1 MEEKKQNKENT
12 QTIWNEIFRL
22 HIQTLLYTSFSQKT
36 QSKGS
41 YFYLCS
47 KNTRALV
54 QSLNWLRSDLVSDF
68 EEEGKAERWRC
79 DRLWLHIVSG
89 WLSFT
94 FLSCLS
100 WCQTFYDFTGWD
112 PKHLIQGVCVSVWES
127 INVCVLS
134 SGELEAVWLSIISF
148 QRPEFRIWWLVYL
161 SGWIVRSCAV
171 LSEDMINLTWTFI

>member
-68 EEEGKAERWRC
+68 EEEGKAERWCC

-112 PKHLIQGVCVSVWES
+112 PKHLIQEARVCV
-127 INVCVLS
+127 CVRARMCVRVLMYVFSHLENLRQCDCLSFPSSDLS
-134 SGELEAVWLSIISF
+134 SGSD
-148 QRPEFRIWWLVYL
+148 
-161 SGWIVRSCAV
+161 GW
-171 LSEDMINLTWTFI
+171 FICQDG